1 MLGGVSRGVGGAGW
15 ASAWP
20 LWLHASLCLVVN
32 VRDEHNNMCNIVS
45 VARPWCTGSDLI
57 LFIIKEPDTA
67 RRGTLAAPAPS
78 LGHTS
83 LTVIANSN
91 LDGETVTGRC
101 AAPSGRIW
109 VISGSLTLSLVRLWT
124 LATHMLTAGP
134 TSLLIHALG
143 SFTFRI
149 RAVTQ

>member
-1 MLGGVSRGVGGAGW
+1 MLGGVSRGAGG

-32 VRDEHNNMCNIVS
+32 VRDEHNNLCNIVS

-83 LTVIANSN
+83 LTVISN

-109 VISGSLTLSLVRLWT
+109 VISGSLTS
-124 LATHMLTAGP
+124 
-134 TSLLIHALG
+134 
-143 SFTFRI
+143 
-149 RAVTQ
+149 